1 MKKTVK
7 SELEIFRD
15 HYRYCLDCYDIKGRG
30 RLSNLQ
36 PYEKGDIINSGE
48 CADFVN
54 YVLTIL
60 PKGLSKEDIKVWG
73 WDSIHTFIVAYGMI
87 WDARHCYKGEKYSR
101 DAANR
106 LFLCYASSLAFG
118 LNGQYYIEHE
128 DGQHAVYDPWGVID
142 NENYDPTSLEAIPSR
157 ETVYT
162 VDEFLEHMKSRKS
175 KSKKYTLEE
184 FINSVAF
191 N

>member
-1 MKKTVK
+1 M
-7 SELEIFRD
+7 
-15 HYRYCLDCYDIKGRG
+15 
-30 RLSNLQ
+30 
-36 PYEKGDIINSGE
+36 
-48 CADFVN
+48 
-54 YVLTIL
+54 
-60 PKGLSKEDIKVWG
+60 
-73 WDSIHTFIVAYGMI
+73 
-87 WDARHCYKGEKYSR
+87 
-101 DAANR
+101 
-106 LFLCYASSLAFG
+106 
-118 LNGQYYIEHE
+118 
-128 DGQHAVYDPWGVID
+128 GVID